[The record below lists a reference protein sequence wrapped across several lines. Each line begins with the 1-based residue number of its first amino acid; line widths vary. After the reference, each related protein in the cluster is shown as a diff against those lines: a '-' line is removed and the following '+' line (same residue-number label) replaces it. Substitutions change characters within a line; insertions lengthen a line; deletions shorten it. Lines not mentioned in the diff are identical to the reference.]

1 MVGLLSQNNSTI
13 PIAGTSIVARDPDWH
28 VALVQIRDQFQH
40 DGVNGC
46 DLALVFVSHHYA
58 SDFAEIVAAA
68 GELCGARTLI
78 GCSGQGVIGG
88 AREVEDVPAIAIAV
102 LPLPG
107 ADITTAH
114 LTQDDLLAMEDA
126 AAWERLTGV
135 SADASNGWIC
145 FGDPFTID
153 AERLIASLSEAYVG
167 AAIVGGMASGNVA
180 ARRTHLF
187 LNDRVF
193 DSGAVVASI
202 GGTWALRAV
211 VAQGAA
217 PIGRPWTITGVDGQM
232 IRTIGQ
238 RPAYEVLADTFRGL
252 TEEMQQRA
260 QRNLLVGIAMDE
272 YRDEFGRGDF
282 LIRNLIGADR
292 ESGALTVS
300 ALPRVGQTLQFQVRD
315 AGAADEDLRAMLD
328 AATSS
333 LGGAPAG
340 ALLCSCNGRGVG
352 LFGAPNHDAAALA
365 QRFEGLPVA
374 GFFCNGEIGPVAGKP
389 YLHGFTASIG
399 FLVPKAPVRLTGAMN
414 AGSQS
419 GAEHAPLSTR
429 ASPLD

>member
-1 MVGLLSQNNSTI
+1 MT
-13 PIAGTSIVARDPDWH
+13 GTSIVARDPDWH
-28 VALVQIRDQFQH
+28 VALAQIKDQLLH
-40 DGVNGC
+40 DGVYGC
-46 DLALVFVSHHYA
+46 DLALLFASHHYA
-58 SDFAEIVAAA
+58 SDFAEIVAAV
-68 GELCGARTLI
+68 GELCAPRTLI

-88 AREVEDVPAIAIAV
+88 AREVEDGPALAIAAM
-102 LPLPG
+102 PLPG
-107 ADITTAH
+107 ADIATAH
-114 LTQDDLLAMEDA
+114 LTQEDFLAMKDA
-126 AAWERLTGV
+126 ASWERLTGV
-135 SADASNGWIC
+135 SADASDGWIC

-153 AERLIASLSEAYVG
+153 AERLIASLSEAYAG
-167 AAIVGGMASGNVA
+167 AAIVGGMASGEGA

-187 LNDRVF
+187 LNGRVF

-232 IRTIGQ
+232 IRTIGE

-252 TEEMQQRA
+252 TEELQQRA

-292 ESGALTVS
+292 ESGSLAVS

-352 LFGAPNHDAAALA
+352 LFGAPHHDAGALA
-365 QRFEGLPVA
+365 QRFEGMPVA
-374 GFFCNGEIGPVAGKP
+374 GFFCNGEIGPVGGKP

-399 FLVPKAPVRLTGAMN
+399 FLVPKAPVRLIGAMN

-419 GAEHAPLSTR
+419 GAGIAPLSTR